1 VEENRVL
8 LDLRTVFPEE
18 DRAVTAALQELAG

>member
-1 VEENRVL
+1 VL